1 MKSLHKHLS
10 KTIYCK
16 SMHIKTKK
24 HKTKKDTKTKVENR
38 KKQGLC
44 HTVVLPF
51 TLKSILREKKNYKT
65 SIISPCKNIIS
76 RKIL

>member
-1 MKSLHKHLS
+1 
-10 KTIYCK
+10 
-16 SMHIKTKK
+16 
-24 HKTKKDTKTKVENR
+24 
-38 KKQGLC
+38 LC
-44 HTVVLPF
+44 NIVVLPF